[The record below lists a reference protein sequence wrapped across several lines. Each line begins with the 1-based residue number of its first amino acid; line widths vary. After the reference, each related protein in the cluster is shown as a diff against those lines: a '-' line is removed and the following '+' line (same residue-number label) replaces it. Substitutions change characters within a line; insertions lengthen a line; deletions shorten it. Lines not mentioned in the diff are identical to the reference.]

1 MLWFLRDFTWRKCQA
16 YQSSIKLS
24 LKMLSITN
32 RQNLFSYYL
41 YKGFFDFLC
50 VTLWDEKLVTALIKN
65 KEEMSYFFSPD
76 KFHSKSL
83 QADLNVSLQPAKQS
97 PELRFLSFDLI
108 QA

>member
-1 MLWFLRDFTWRKCQA
+1 MIFERFYLRKCQA
-16 YQSSIKLS
+16 YQSSVELS

-41 YKGFFDFLC
+41 YNGFFDFLC

-65 KEEMSYFFSPD
+65 KDEMSYFFSPE
-76 KFHSKSL
+76 KFYSKSL
-83 QADLNVSLQPAKQS
+83 QADLNVRLQPAKQG
-97 PELRFLSFDLI
+97 PEHRFLSFDLI